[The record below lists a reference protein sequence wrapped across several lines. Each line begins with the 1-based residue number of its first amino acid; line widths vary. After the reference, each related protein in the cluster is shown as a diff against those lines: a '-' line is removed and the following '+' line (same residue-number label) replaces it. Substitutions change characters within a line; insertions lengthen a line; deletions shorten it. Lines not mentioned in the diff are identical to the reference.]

1 MQYKIISQRS
11 DNLAKLSVV
20 ALGFSIPISTTLD
33 NVLLLF
39 IFLLWLLGAEFRSK
53 LTIIKSNPIAILALV
68 IFGLYV
74 LGLFYGDVSIKDAM
88 ESLTDAAHFLLI
100 PLLIPLFKENR
111 LQHHALWGFLSA
123 MLLTLAFSYLIWL
136 DLLPQNSI
144 FKGTSVDPVV
154 FKFHITHSI
163 FMAFAAFLF
172 ALKARHVTQWPVRL
186 LFATLSALAI
196 HNVLFM
202 VQGKTGHLVL
212 LFLIVYFFINWL
224 RWKGII
230 VAAAFI
236 VSLSSVLYFTP
247 SSALNLRFTSAVH
260 EFSEWNPEQANQT
273 SVGIRLEF
281 YKNSLQII
289 CKNPLFGVGTGG
301 FSKSYAQQ
309 VKGSNM
315 VATVNPH
322 NEYLMVAA
330 QLGLMGITVLLY
342 LFFTQWRLAIKLSDP
357 FEQATARGLVLMIL
371 SASMASST
379 LIDHSEGLFFFWMSA
394 LVFAALNTSNE
405 IREHKK

>member
-11 DNLAKLSVV
+11 DNLAKWSVV

-186 LFATLSALAI
+186 SFATLSALAI

-202 VQGKTGHLVL
+202 VQGKTGHLVM

-260 EFSEWNPEQANQT
+260 EFSEWNPEQA
-273 SVGIRLEF
+273 
-281 YKNSLQII
+281 K
-289 CKNPLFGVGTGG
+289 PGV
-301 FSKSYAQQ
+301 
-309 VKGSNM
+309 
-315 VATVNPH
+315 
-322 NEYLMVAA
+322 L
-330 QLGLMGITVLLY
+330 
-342 LFFTQWRLAIKLSDP
+342 
-357 FEQATARGLVLMIL
+357 
-371 SASMASST
+371 
-379 LIDHSEGLFFFWMSA
+379 
-394 LVFAALNTSNE
+394 
-405 IREHKK
+405 